1 MTQVEEYDY
10 EALPENSS
18 LSASLVAGALAGIAE
33 HAVMYPVDSIKVKR
47 TSPIPEKRNEGGHAI
62 CNESGCQEN
71 KNEEKHVC
79 PFLQR

>member
-33 HAVMYPVDSIKVKR
+33 HAVMYPVDSIKVNPRYPKLDAR
-47 TSPIPEKRNEGGHAI
+47 YLTTPQAGT
-62 CNESGCQEN
+62 
-71 KNEEKHVC
+71 
-79 PFLQR
+79 